1 MRLPR
6 IALTMGDPA
15 GIGPEIAVRLA
26 RAVSAG
32 KVSPADVA
40 VYGAPDVVEEAARRF
55 APGFTPRTVACSDLG
70 FSQIRPGKLDARCGL
85 AALECF
91 RTATLDAIAG
101 KVDAIVTC
109 PINKAAVNL
118 AGIPFTGHTELLA
131 SLCGVRDFVMMQSAG
146 ELRVVFVSTHIP
158 LAQVPSAVT
167 FDRIVTVT
175 RLLRDAIVAE
185 GIVHPKIAVAALN
198 PHAGEN
204 GNMGKEDETVVK
216 PAVRALAEEGFSIE
230 GPFPPDTLFIESI
243 RSKFDGIVSMYHDQG
258 HIPFK
263 MLAFDRGVNSTL
275 GLPVIRTSVDHG
287 TAFEIAWKGAASIGS
302 LTAAYELARKRAVS
316 RIANA

>member
-26 RAVSAG
+26 RAAAAG
-32 KVSPADVA
+32 KTSPAEILL
-40 VYGAPDVVEEAARRF
+40 YGAPDVIDEAVRRF
-55 APGFTPRTVACSDLG
+55 TPGFRPQVVPCSDLK
-70 FSQIRPGKLDARCGL
+70 FAQMHPGKLDARCGL
-85 AALECF
+85 SALECF

-101 KVDAIVTC
+101 KVDAVVTC

-131 SLCGVRDFVMMQSAG
+131 SLCGVHDFVMMQSAG
-146 ELRVVFVSTHIP
+146 ELRVVFVTTHIP
-158 LAQVPSAVT
+158 LAKVPSAVT

-175 RLLRDAIVAE
+175 HLLRDAIIAE
-185 GIVHPKIAVAALN
+185 GIAHPKIAVAALN

-204 GNMGKEDETVVK
+204 GNMGMEDENVVK
-216 PAVRALAEEGFSIE
+216 PAVRALADEGIRIE

-243 RSKFDGIVSMYHDQG
+243 RSQFDGIVSMYHDQG

-287 TAFEIAWKGAASIGS
+287 TAFEIAWKGVASIGS
-302 LTAAYELARKRAVS
+302 LASAYELTRKRAVS